1 MNYNRFASNSLL
13 RPQVSSIWILNA
25 SIVTRNPMKSDLL
38 CEDDH
43 DYRLRVE
50 TVVSAE
56 KVVMNQQPESFNYSI
71 VSGSTHDPR

>member
-1 MNYNRFASNSLL
+1 
-13 RPQVSSIWILNA
+13 
-25 SIVTRNPMKSDLL
+25 MKSDLL

-71 VSGSTHDPR
+71 VSGVIHSPFHQGNLGWLAAR

>member
-1 MNYNRFASNSLL
+1 
-13 RPQVSSIWILNA
+13 
-25 SIVTRNPMKSDLL
+25 MKLDLL